1 MKAKEVTVGAGA
13 SVGKSAATSP
23 LPARQLRRTRS
34 RLGCYTCRRRK
45 KKCDEA
51 LYPVCQRCAAKGLPC
66 DWPPQ
71 KHKLSRVLNQVVYVG
86 PGLLLAALRADAT
99 SFVPAHKQ
107 SGLPQRPGPQSER
120 PPSGVGSVTDAAAPA
135 GPAPATPPTVG
146 PTTGARPRSRFLA
159 TIALQQD
166 VIAERDPDD
175 LFEYLD
181 PLLWATT

>member
-1 MKAKEVTVGAGA
+1 MVKAKEVTVGAGA
-13 SVGKSAATSP
+13 SVTKSGAPP
-23 LPARQLRRTRS
+23 LPARHLRKTRS

-45 KKCDEA
+45 KKCDE
-51 LYPVCQRCAAKGLPC
+51 LYPMCQRCAAKGLPC
-66 DWPPQ
+66 EWPPQ

-99 SFVPAHKQ
+99 SFMPAHKQ
-107 SGLPQRPGPQSER
+107 SGPLQREGPSER
-120 PPSGVGSVTDAAAPA
+120 PPSRVRSGTYAAAPA
-135 GPAPATPPTVG
+135 GAAPATQPTVG

-159 TIALQQD
+159 KIALQQD